1 VSQLDASGVAGHRR
15 GLIPARPARR
25 RLRIPLV
32 TVALLAATGWYAGA
46 HDGASAIS
54 IRVQA
59 ACLLA
64 ALLWVALLGRDGL
77 AALPRRGLRSLL
89 PHPAWLLVAPPLV
102 LRVASLGYL
111 PPAGQTGFEELE
123 TGSNAS
129 AILGSGECGIEFRY
143 TNLLAAAGLLLRGG
157 SPLED
162 LRLPFQV
169 AGCLGVVCLVLCLRA
184 LEVGW
189 LPTLLIAYTAATL
202 RWLVIAGGVADE
214 LYAGIPLVAAL
225 LWLAAKSGESAGH
238 GPAWAGA
245 AGICSG
251 IIMYEYTS
259 FRVAIALGFAWL
271 VWLAAFPRRAG
282 SERSRTAAWLAPACL
297 LVTLC
302 LVAMPTIL
310 DIARDPAHSTFA
322 EAFVRHGSERAGLV
336 PAASLSYIREY
347 ARTLAGLSSAATPYL
362 TPTGEPAI
370 PLIVGSLFAFGVAAG
385 LIAPRHGFARALALT
400 VIITI
405 AGAAA
410 TANNA
415 YVGRMS
421 PLLPMLLVLAGLSLD
436 SVQRLALRLSERI
449 AGGARLAA
457 PAMDLPSPP
466 QPRRLAQRIAG
477 PVRTATAWVLAVA
490 FAGLAW
496 LFSAVNL
503 EATRRM
509 SRDPDVLS
517 EWANDD
523 YATCRH
529 VGLVA
534 RPGQRVF
541 IYSPDRHLC
550 CPKEPLKSWLYPELG
565 LEVHPTPSYDLAPE
579 NYAPGDL
586 VVVGTRSRGLTAD
599 EMSKLLALARET
611 GSSESLQTASNI
623 AGRMCVASVCIRCE

>member
-1 VSQLDASGVAGHRR
+1 M
-15 GLIPARPARR
+15 
-25 RLRIPLV
+25 
-32 TVALLAATGWYAGA
+32 LAAAGWYAAA
-46 HDGASAIS
+46 HDRTPGGS

-59 ACLLA
+59 VCLVT
-64 ALLWVALLGRDGL
+64 ALLWVVLLGRDGL
-77 AALPRRGLRSLL
+77 TTLPRRGLRSLL
-89 PHPAWLLVAPPLV
+89 PHPAWLLVAPALV

-129 AILGSGECGIEFRY
+129 AVLGSGECGIEFRY
-143 TNLLAAAGLLLRGG
+143 TNLLAAAGLLLRGE
-157 SPLED
+157 STLEN

-184 LEVGW
+184 LKVGW
-189 LPTLLIAYTAATL
+189 LPTLLIAYTAASL
-202 RWLVIAGGVADE
+202 RWLVIGGGVADE

-225 LWLAAKSGESAGH
+225 LWLVAKAGESVGH

-251 IIMYEYTS
+251 VIMYEYTS
-259 FRVAIALGFAWL
+259 YRVAIALGFAWL

-282 SERSRTAAWLAPACL
+282 SERSRASAWHAPACL
-297 LVTLC
+297 LVALC

-310 DIARDPAHSTFA
+310 DIARDPAHSTFI
-322 EAFVRHGSERAGLV
+322 EAFVRHGGERAGLV
-336 PAASLSYIREY
+336 PAASLSYMRDY
-347 ARTLAGLSSAATPYL
+347 ARTLAGLTSSASLYL
-362 TPTGEPAI
+362 TPTGEPTI
-370 PLIVGSLFAFGVAAG
+370 PLIVGSLFAFGFAAG
-385 LIAPRHGFARALALT
+385 LIAPRHGFARALALA

-436 SVQRLALRLSERI
+436 SVQRLVLRLAERI
-449 AGGARLAA
+449 SCGAQLAA
-457 PAMDLPSPP
+457 PATDGPSAP
-466 QPRRLAQRIAG
+466 QPRRLAPRMAG
-477 PVRTATAWVLAVA
+477 PGRPASAWVLAVA
-490 FAGLAW
+490 FAGVAW
-496 LFSAVNL
+496 LFTAVNL

-509 SRDPDVLS
+509 SRDPAVLS

-523 YATCRH
+523 YAICRH
-529 VGLVA
+529 VGQVA

-541 IYSPDRHLC
+541 IHSPDRHFT
-550 CPKEPLKSWLYPELG
+550 CPSEPLKSWLYPGLG
-565 LEVHPTPSYDLAPE
+565 LEVHPTPSFDLAPE
-579 NYAPGDL
+579 TYAPGDL
-586 VVVGTRSRGLTAD
+586 VVVGTRSRSLTAD
-599 EMSKLLALARET
+599 EMSKLLALGRET
-611 GSSESLQTASNI
+611 GSSESLQTAGNI